1 MTYGYIRVSTDK
13 QDGANQKLGIEDLC
27 RKKGLCIDEYIHD
40 EGVSGT
46 KEPDKRQL
54 GKLLDKLQRD
64 DILIASELSRLGRSL
79 FMIMRIL
86 EQCMNIGVKLY
97 TVKDGYEL
105 GDNIQSKV
113 LAFAFGLSAE
123 IERNLISQRTK
134 EALDKRKKEGMVL
147 GRPKGHRNKQLNKI
161 CRCNEKTILKN
172 LEMNISIPR
181 IAKQIGVSKGTLYR
195 YLIERG
201 LYKPQGQT

>member
-1 MTYGYIRVSTDK
+1 MFVCYNISMTYAYIRVSTDK
-13 QDGANQKLGIEDLC
+13 QDGANQKLGIDDLC
-27 RKKGLCIDEYIHD
+27 RRKGFSIDEYIDD

-54 GKLLDKLQRD
+54 GKLLDKLQKD

-86 EQCMNIGVKLY
+86 EHCMNIGVKLY

-134 EALDKRKKEGMVL
+134 EALARKRAEG
-147 GRPKGHRNKQLNKI
+147 I
-161 CRCNEKTILKN
+161 
-172 LEMNISIPR
+172 
-181 IAKQIGVSKGTLYR
+181 QIGRIKGSHNSYTKLTGKEDYIHLRLSQKCSKTQLAKELYVDRTTLHR
-195 YLIERG
+195 FLKTLE
-201 LYKPQGQT
+201 